1 MDEHTEIDSVEF
13 GDQWSSDI
21 VIRLKNS
28 RGRQE
33 LFHSHSY
40 ILKSKSRYF
49 ADRLSEPITHSCLE
63 IDCTEVNYDHH
74 LTLLKCLYL
83 PAASLLD
90 SWDSVRSALGV
101 LQVAAALRCE
111 SIVQSCI
118 QFLEATPWEDGEQDE
133 IVVVV
138 SRLGPTAMPILAR
151 IQPVDLVATRSVFIS
166 AIRYATSIDGPFPPF
181 GDELRTSAQEQ
192 VEYMLGDDEDMSL
205 ITTDNEVKL
214 EIGIGLSKKFSLF
227 ERELP
232 SLLESDMCK
241 VAEGNVVQILSDLDW
256 MCNILLK
263 MGLMDDFVSKWIE
276 ISEKA
281 LQIIEDK
288 KLECVMWGLK
298 VKLIEVT
305 SKVLDAVGYGN
316 VILPAP
322 RRVQLLKSWLPFL
335 RKLKPILDLMTNKD
349 TDFRYKMDDDLS
361 QSIEGAIVSLVSA
374 LPANDQ
380 ADILGD
386 WMNTG
391 QLRYPDLSEAFEIW
405 CFRSKS
411 AKRRLVGGLDRVNS
425 TSVSL

>member
-166 AIRYATSIDGPFPPF
+166 AIRFATSIDGPFPPF

-411 AKRRLVGGLDRVNS
+411 AKRRLVGGLDRVDS
-425 TSVSL
+425 TTVSL

>member
-166 AIRYATSIDGPFPPF
+166 AIRFATSIDGPFPPF

>member
-28 RGRQE
+28 KGRQE

-166 AIRYATSIDGPFPPF
+166 AIRFATSIDGPFPPF

-241 VAEGNVVQILSDLDW
+241 VAEGNVMQILSDLDW

-411 AKRRLVGGLDRVNS
+411 AKRRLVGGLDRVDS
-425 TSVSL
+425 TTVSL

>member
-28 RGRQE
+28 KGRQE

-166 AIRYATSIDGPFPPF
+166 AIRFATSIDGPFPPF

-288 KLECVMWGLK
+288 KLEYVMWGLK

-411 AKRRLVGGLDRVNS
+411 AKRRLVGGLDRVDS
-425 TSVSL
+425 TTVSL

>member
-166 AIRYATSIDGPFPPF
+166 AIRFATSIDGPFPPF

-241 VAEGNVVQILSDLDW
+241 VAEGNVMQILSDLDW

>member
-28 RGRQE
+28 KGRQE

-166 AIRYATSIDGPFPPF
+166 AIRFATSIDGPFPPF

-288 KLECVMWGLK
+288 KLERVMWGLK

-411 AKRRLVGGLDRVNS
+411 AKRRLVGGLDRVDS
-425 TSVSL
+425 TTVSL

>member
-1 MDEHTEIDSVEF
+1 MDEHTEIDYVEF

-166 AIRYATSIDGPFPPF
+166 AIRFATSIDGPFPPF

-241 VAEGNVVQILSDLDW
+241 VAEGNVMQILSDLDW